1 MLSNFKELVDNI
13 HATIF
18 TKEDFVDKYHVDT
31 EKEPFDYI
39 ERTLRAD
46 LKIKIENLNFSS
58 GKINRTTFT
67 ILNEELIY
75 HEIILNENSIPYLEI
90 IKSFLDCN
98 PKMERLPSFDDEK
111 WVDVIVCA
119 KNYLNFKPD
128 EDKLSKKNLKEHY
141 LKEYNRSESVKYL
154 VSKGCKIEIEKNNI
168 NFISGLENVLN
179 ELDDMIE
186 KFGGINLI
194 IHLLN
199 NVEFNEDFQRFFF
212 LKKTDIL
219 NQNIMLEVPYGYLF
233 NIALKHKKFKNF
245 SKVVKYQKLFNKII
259 QLSSFIVNAVNNVQE
274 YNVFTHIFPTV
285 ESFSDLVSNL
295 VLYDSLFRVPQSNFD
310 LELKLCQSYFSF
322 EDNFFE
328 ETLGFSLDEFLIVL
342 KDFNQIASRTGN
354 RIMLRLSKKKEYPLP
369 YDQYLKILNFMSH
382 QGNINEGYLLPNDY
396 SSIDYF
402 KKPLIKLNQ
411 TSFFIPSI
419 PIISPNFYEVLA
431 YSLRKPYNRKYG
443 LNLDDLLGDKLE
455 SLIGSLFDEYGITYI
470 SNCKYDKEYEGESDF
485 IIENDESII
494 LIEVKKKPLVRKSKS
509 GYNYWIFMDLFK
521 SLAKSQVQANKL
533 EYLLKK
539 YGNVELELKNGS
551 NYNLSLNERLIKRI
565 SLTQLDYGS
574 LYNPHF
580 VKFFLYTLINGK
592 YVLESDDVKFQKEF
606 DNIKKII
613 EEYEESYIQLDIPSE
628 EFDYF
633 AQSNTYFLSLSQLY
647 EVIKRSSDNNSFH
660 ENLPKNYME
669 TGTFDWF
676 FEYSKFRT
684 IKKMRDDEK

>member
-141 LKEYNRSESVKYL
+141 LKEYNRSESIKYL
-154 VSKGCKIEIEKNNI
+154 LSKGCKIEIEKNNI
-168 NFISGLENVLN
+168 NFISGLDNVLN
-179 ELDDMIE
+179 KLDHMIE

-219 NQNIMLEVPYGYLF
+219 NQNELLEVPFGYLF
-233 NIALKHKKFKNF
+233 NLALKHKKFKNF
-245 SKVVKYQKLFNKII
+245 SKVVKYQKLLNEIV
-259 QLSSFIVNAVNNVQE
+259 QLSSIIVNAVNNVQD

-295 VLYDSLFRVPQSNFD
+295 VLYDSLFRIPQSNFD

-328 ETLGFSLDEFLIVL
+328 ETIGFSLDEFLIVL
-342 KDFNQIASRTGN
+342 KDFNQTASRTGN

-369 YDQYLKILNFMSH
+369 YGQYLKILNFMSH
-382 QGNINEGYLLPNDY
+382 QGNINEDYLLPNDY

-402 KKPLIKLNQ
+402 KKPLLKLNQ

-443 LNLDDLLGDKLE
+443 SDLDDLLGDKLE
-455 SLIGSLFDEYGITYI
+455 YLIGSLFDEYGITYI
-470 SNCKYDKEYEGESDF
+470 SNCKYDKDYEGESDF

-551 NYNLSLNERLIKRI
+551 NYNLSLNGRVIKRI

-592 YVLESDDVKFQKEF
+592 YVLESDDVKFHKEF

-613 EEYEESYIQLDIPSE
+613 EEYEESYIQLDIPPE
-628 EFDYF
+628 EFNYF

-647 EVIKRSSDNNSFH
+647 EVIKRSTDNNSFN

-676 FEYSKFRT
+676 FEYSKFLN

>member
-39 ERTLRAD
+39 ERALRYD
-46 LKIKIENLNFSS
+46 LKIKIENLNFPS

-67 ILNEELIY
+67 NFNEELIY

-141 LKEYNRSESVKYL
+141 LKEYNRSESIKYL
-154 VSKGCKIEIEKNNI
+154 LSKGCKIEIEKNNI
-168 NFISGLENVLN
+168 NFISGLDNVLN
-179 ELDDMIE
+179 KLDHMIE

-219 NQNIMLEVPYGYLF
+219 NQNELLEVPFGYLF
-233 NIALKHKKFKNF
+233 NLALKHKKFKNF
-245 SKVVKYQKLFNKII
+245 SKVVKYQKLLNEIV
-259 QLSSFIVNAVNNVQE
+259 QLSSIIVNAVNNVQD

-295 VLYDSLFRVPQSNFD
+295 VLYDSLFRIPQSNFD

-328 ETLGFSLDEFLIVL
+328 ETIGFSLDEFLIVL
-342 KDFNQIASRTGN
+342 KDFNQTASRTGN

-369 YDQYLKILNFMSH
+369 YGQYLKILNFMSH
-382 QGNINEGYLLPNDY
+382 QGNINEDYLLPNDY

-402 KKPLIKLNQ
+402 KKPLLKLNQ

-443 LNLDDLLGDKLE
+443 SDLDDLLGDKLE
-455 SLIGSLFDEYGITYI
+455 YLIGSLFDEYGITYI
-470 SNCKYDKEYEGESDF
+470 SNCK
-485 IIENDESII
+485 
-494 LIEVKKKPLVRKSKS
+494 
-509 GYNYWIFMDLFK
+509 
-521 SLAKSQVQANKL
+521 
-533 EYLLKK
+533 
-539 YGNVELELKNGS
+539 
-551 NYNLSLNERLIKRI
+551 
-565 SLTQLDYGS
+565 
-574 LYNPHF
+574 
-580 VKFFLYTLINGK
+580 
-592 YVLESDDVKFQKEF
+592 
-606 DNIKKII
+606 
-613 EEYEESYIQLDIPSE
+613 
-628 EFDYF
+628 
-633 AQSNTYFLSLSQLY
+633 
-647 EVIKRSSDNNSFH
+647 
-660 ENLPKNYME
+660 
-669 TGTFDWF
+669 
-676 FEYSKFRT
+676 
-684 IKKMRDDEK
+684 

>member
-46 LKIKIENLNFSS
+46 LKIKIENLNFPS

-67 ILNEELIY
+67 NFNEELIY

-141 LKEYNRSESVKYL
+141 LKEYNRSESIKYL
-154 VSKGCKIEIEKNNI
+154 LSKGCKIEIEKNNI
-168 NFISGLENVLN
+168 NFISGLDNVLN
-179 ELDDMIE
+179 KLDHMIE

-219 NQNIMLEVPYGYLF
+219 NQNELLEVPFGYLF
-233 NIALKHKKFKNF
+233 NLALKHKKFKNF
-245 SKVVKYQKLFNKII
+245 SKVVKYQKLLNEIV
-259 QLSSFIVNAVNNVQE
+259 QLSSIIVNAVNNVQD

-295 VLYDSLFRVPQSNFD
+295 VLYDSLFRIPQSNFD

-328 ETLGFSLDEFLIVL
+328 ETIGFSLDEFLIVL
-342 KDFNQIASRTGN
+342 KDFNQTASRTGN

-369 YDQYLKILNFMSH
+369 YGQYLKILNFMSH
-382 QGNINEGYLLPNDY
+382 QGNINEDYLLPNDY

-402 KKPLIKLNQ
+402 KKPLLKLNQ

-443 LNLDDLLGDKLE
+443 SDLDDLLGDKLE
-455 SLIGSLFDEYGITYI
+455 YLIGSLFDEYGITYI

-551 NYNLSLNERLIKRI
+551 TYNLSLNERVIKRI

-592 YVLESDDVKFQKEF
+592 YVLESDDVKFHKEF

-613 EEYEESYIQLDIPSE
+613 EEYEESYIQLDIPPE
-628 EFDYF
+628 EFNYF

-647 EVIKRSSDNNSFH
+647 EVIKRSTDNNSFN

-669 TGTFDWF
+669 TGTLDWF
-676 FEYSKFRT
+676 FEYSKFLN

>member
-39 ERTLRAD
+39 ERALRYD
-46 LKIKIENLNFSS
+46 LKIKIENLNFPS

-67 ILNEELIY
+67 NFNEELIY

-141 LKEYNRSESVKYL
+141 LKEYNRSESIKYL
-154 VSKGCKIEIEKNNI
+154 LSKGCKIEIEKNNI
-168 NFISGLENVLN
+168 NFISGLDNVLN
-179 ELDDMIE
+179 KLDHMIE

-219 NQNIMLEVPYGYLF
+219 NQNELLEVPFGYLF
-233 NIALKHKKFKNF
+233 NLALKHKKFKNF
-245 SKVVKYQKLFNKII
+245 SKVVKYQKLLNEIV
-259 QLSSFIVNAVNNVQE
+259 QLSSIIVNAVNNVQD

-295 VLYDSLFRVPQSNFD
+295 VLYDSLFRIPQSNFD

-328 ETLGFSLDEFLIVL
+328 ETIGFSLDEFLIVL
-342 KDFNQIASRTGN
+342 KDFNQTASRTGN

-369 YDQYLKILNFMSH
+369 YGQYLKILNFMSH
-382 QGNINEGYLLPNDY
+382 QGNINEDYLLPNDY

-402 KKPLIKLNQ
+402 KKPLLKLNQ

-443 LNLDDLLGDKLE
+443 SDLDDLLGDKLE
-455 SLIGSLFDEYGITYI
+455 YLIGSLFDEYGITYI

-551 NYNLSLNERLIKRI
+551 NYNLSLNGRVIKRI

-592 YVLESDDVKFQKEF
+592 YVLESDDVKFHKEF

-613 EEYEESYIQLDIPSE
+613 EEYEESYIQLDIPPE
-628 EFDYF
+628 EFNYF

-647 EVIKRSSDNNSFH
+647 EVIKRSTDNNSFN

-676 FEYSKFRT
+676 FEYSKFLN

>member
-39 ERTLRAD
+39 ERALRYD
-46 LKIKIENLNFSS
+46 LKIKIENLNFPS

-67 ILNEELIY
+67 NFNEELIY

-141 LKEYNRSESVKYL
+141 LKEYNRSESIKYL
-154 VSKGCKIEIEKNNI
+154 LSKGCKIEIEKNNI
-168 NFISGLENVLN
+168 NFISGLDNVLN
-179 ELDDMIE
+179 KLDHMIE

-219 NQNIMLEVPYGYLF
+219 NQNELLEVPFGYLF
-233 NIALKHKKFKNF
+233 NLALKHKKFKNF
-245 SKVVKYQKLFNKII
+245 SKVVKYQKLLNEIV
-259 QLSSFIVNAVNNVQE
+259 QLSSIIVNAVNNVQD

-295 VLYDSLFRVPQSNFD
+295 VLYDSLFRIPQSNFD

-328 ETLGFSLDEFLIVL
+328 ETIGFSLDEFLIVL
-342 KDFNQIASRTGN
+342 KDFNQTASRTGN

-369 YDQYLKILNFMSH
+369 YGQYLKILNFMSH
-382 QGNINEGYLLPNDY
+382 QGNINEDYLLPNDY

-402 KKPLIKLNQ
+402 KKPLLKLNQ

-443 LNLDDLLGDKLE
+443 SDLDDLLGDKLE
-455 SLIGSLFDEYGITYI
+455 YLIGSLFDEYGITYI
-470 SNCKYDKEYEGESDF
+470 SNCKYDKDYEGESDF

-551 NYNLSLNERLIKRI
+551 NYNLSLNGRVIKRI

-592 YVLESDDVKFQKEF
+592 YVLESDDVKFHKEF

-613 EEYEESYIQLDIPSE
+613 EEYEESYIQLDIPPE
-628 EFDYF
+628 EFNYF

-647 EVIKRSSDNNSFH
+647 EVIKRSTDNNSFN

-676 FEYSKFRT
+676 FEYSKFLN

>member
-39 ERTLRAD
+39 ERTLRYD

-98 PKMERLPSFDDEK
+98 PKMERLPLFDDKK

-141 LKEYNRSESVKYL
+141 LKEYNRSESIKYL
-154 VSKGCKIEIEKNNI
+154 LSKGCKIEIEKNNI

-245 SKVVKYQKLFNKII
+245 SKVVKYQKLLNEIV
-259 QLSSFIVNAVNNVQE
+259 QLSSIIVNAVNNVQD

-295 VLYDSLFRVPQSNFD
+295 VLYDSLFRIPQSNFD

-328 ETLGFSLDEFLIVL
+328 ETIGFSLDEFLIVL
-342 KDFNQIASRTGN
+342 KDFNQTASRTGN

-369 YDQYLKILNFMSH
+369 YGQYLKILNFMSH
-382 QGNINEGYLLPNDY
+382 QGNINEDYLLPNDY

-402 KKPLIKLNQ
+402 KKPLLKLNQ

-443 LNLDDLLGDKLE
+443 SDLDDLLGDKLE
-455 SLIGSLFDEYGITYI
+455 YLIGSLFDEYGITYI

-592 YVLESDDVKFQKEF
+592 YVLESDDVKFHKEF

-647 EVIKRSSDNNSFH
+647 EVIKRSTDNNSFN

-676 FEYSKFRT
+676 FEYSKFLN

>member
-141 LKEYNRSESVKYL
+141 LKEYNRSESIKYL
-154 VSKGCKIEIEKNNI
+154 LSKGCKIEIEKNNI
-168 NFISGLENVLN
+168 NFISGLDNVLN
-179 ELDDMIE
+179 KLDHMIE

-219 NQNIMLEVPYGYLF
+219 NQNELLEVPFGYLF
-233 NIALKHKKFKNF
+233 NLALKHKKFKNF
-245 SKVVKYQKLFNKII
+245 SKVVKYQKLLNEIV
-259 QLSSFIVNAVNNVQE
+259 QLSSIIVNAVNNVQD

-295 VLYDSLFRVPQSNFD
+295 VLYDSLFRIPQSNFD

-328 ETLGFSLDEFLIVL
+328 ETIGFSLDEFLIVL
-342 KDFNQIASRTGN
+342 KDFNQTASRTGN

-369 YDQYLKILNFMSH
+369 YGQYLKILNFMSH
-382 QGNINEGYLLPNDY
+382 QGNINEDYLLPNDY

-402 KKPLIKLNQ
+402 KKPLLKLNQ

-443 LNLDDLLGDKLE
+443 SDLDDLLGDKLE
-455 SLIGSLFDEYGITYI
+455 YLIGSLFDEYGITYI

-551 NYNLSLNERLIKRI
+551 TYNLSLNERVIKRI

-592 YVLESDDVKFQKEF
+592 YVLESDDVKFHKEF

-613 EEYEESYIQLDIPSE
+613 EEYEESYIQLDIPPE
-628 EFDYF
+628 EFNYF

-647 EVIKRSSDNNSFH
+647 EVIKRSTDNNSFN

-669 TGTFDWF
+669 TGTLDWF
-676 FEYSKFRT
+676 FEYSKFLN

>member
-141 LKEYNRSESVKYL
+141 LKEYNRSESIKYL
-154 VSKGCKIEIEKNNI
+154 LSKGCKIEIEKNNI
-168 NFISGLENVLN
+168 NFISGLDNVLN
-179 ELDDMIE
+179 KLDHMIE

-219 NQNIMLEVPYGYLF
+219 NQNELLEVPFGYLF
-233 NIALKHKKFKNF
+233 NLALKHKKFKNF
-245 SKVVKYQKLFNKII
+245 SKVVKYQKLLNEIV
-259 QLSSFIVNAVNNVQE
+259 QLSSIIVNAVNNVQD

-295 VLYDSLFRVPQSNFD
+295 VLYDSLFRIPQSNFD

-328 ETLGFSLDEFLIVL
+328 ETIGFSLDEFLIVL
-342 KDFNQIASRTGN
+342 KDFNQTASRTGN

-369 YDQYLKILNFMSH
+369 YGQYLKILNFMSH
-382 QGNINEGYLLPNDY
+382 QGNINEDYLLPNDY

-402 KKPLIKLNQ
+402 KKPLLKLNQ

-443 LNLDDLLGDKLE
+443 SDLDDLLGDKLE
-455 SLIGSLFDEYGITYI
+455 YLIGSLFDEYGITYI

-551 NYNLSLNERLIKRI
+551 NYNLSLNGRVIKRI

-592 YVLESDDVKFQKEF
+592 YVLESDDVKFHKEF

-613 EEYEESYIQLDIPSE
+613 EEYEESYIQLDIPPE
-628 EFDYF
+628 EFNYF

-647 EVIKRSSDNNSFH
+647 EVIKRSTDNNSFN

-676 FEYSKFRT
+676 FEYSKFLN

>member
-39 ERTLRAD
+39 ERALRYD
-46 LKIKIENLNFSS
+46 LKIKIENLNFPS

-67 ILNEELIY
+67 NFNEELIY

-141 LKEYNRSESVKYL
+141 LKEYNRSESIKYL
-154 VSKGCKIEIEKNNI
+154 LSKGCKIEIEKNNI
-168 NFISGLENVLN
+168 NFISGLDNVLN
-179 ELDDMIE
+179 KLDHMIE

-219 NQNIMLEVPYGYLF
+219 NQNELLEVPFGYLF
-233 NIALKHKKFKNF
+233 NLALKHKKFKNF
-245 SKVVKYQKLFNKII
+245 SKVVKYQKLLNEIV
-259 QLSSFIVNAVNNVQE
+259 QLSSIIVNAVNNVQD

-295 VLYDSLFRVPQSNFD
+295 VLYDSLFRIPQSNFD

-328 ETLGFSLDEFLIVL
+328 ETIGFSLDEFLIVL
-342 KDFNQIASRTGN
+342 KDFNQTASRTGN

-369 YDQYLKILNFMSH
+369 YGQYLKILNFMSH
-382 QGNINEGYLLPNDY
+382 QGNINEDYLLPNDY

-402 KKPLIKLNQ
+402 KKPLLKLNQ

-443 LNLDDLLGDKLE
+443 SDLDDLLGDKLE
-455 SLIGSLFDEYGITYI
+455 YLIGSLFDEYGITYI

-551 NYNLSLNERLIKRI
+551 TYNLSLNERVIKRI

-592 YVLESDDVKFQKEF
+592 YVLESDDVKFHKEF

-613 EEYEESYIQLDIPSE
+613 EEYEESYIQLDIPPE
-628 EFDYF
+628 EFNYF

-647 EVIKRSSDNNSFH
+647 EVIKRSTDNNSFN

-669 TGTFDWF
+669 TGTLDWF
-676 FEYSKFRT
+676 FEYSKFLN

>member
-39 ERTLRAD
+39 ERALRYD
-46 LKIKIENLNFSS
+46 LKIKIENLNFPS

-67 ILNEELIY
+67 NFNEELIY

-141 LKEYNRSESVKYL
+141 LKEYNRSESIKYL
-154 VSKGCKIEIEKNNI
+154 LSKGCKIEIEKNNI
-168 NFISGLENVLN
+168 NFISGLDNVLN
-179 ELDDMIE
+179 KLDHMIE

-219 NQNIMLEVPYGYLF
+219 NQNELLEVPFGYLF
-233 NIALKHKKFKNF
+233 NLALKHKKFKNF
-245 SKVVKYQKLFNKII
+245 SKVVKYQKLLNEIV
-259 QLSSFIVNAVNNVQE
+259 QLSSIIVNAVNNVQD

-295 VLYDSLFRVPQSNFD
+295 VLYDSLFRIPQSNFD

-328 ETLGFSLDEFLIVL
+328 ETIGFSLDEFLIVL
-342 KDFNQIASRTGN
+342 KDFNQTASRTGN

-369 YDQYLKILNFMSH
+369 YGQYLKIMSH
-382 QGNINEGYLLPNDY
+382 QGNINEDYLLPNDY

-402 KKPLIKLNQ
+402 KKPLLKLNQ

-443 LNLDDLLGDKLE
+443 SDLDDLLGDKLE
-455 SLIGSLFDEYGITYI
+455 YLIGSLFDEYGITYI
-470 SNCKYDKEYEGESDF
+470 SNCKYDKDYEGESDF

-551 NYNLSLNERLIKRI
+551 NYNLSLNGRVIKRI

-592 YVLESDDVKFQKEF
+592 YVLESDDVKFHKEF

-613 EEYEESYIQLDIPSE
+613 EEYEESYIQLDIPPE
-628 EFDYF
+628 EFNYF

-647 EVIKRSSDNNSFH
+647 EVIKRSTDNNSFN

-676 FEYSKFRT
+676 FEYSKFLN

>member
-39 ERTLRAD
+39 ERALRYD
-46 LKIKIENLNFSS
+46 LKIKIENLNFPS

-67 ILNEELIY
+67 NFNEELIY

-141 LKEYNRSESVKYL
+141 LKEYNRSESIKYL
-154 VSKGCKIEIEKNNI
+154 LSKGCKIEIEKNNI
-168 NFISGLENVLN
+168 NFISGLDNVLN
-179 ELDDMIE
+179 KLDHMIE

-219 NQNIMLEVPYGYLF
+219 NQNELLEVPFGYLF
-233 NIALKHKKFKNF
+233 NLALKHKKFKNF
-245 SKVVKYQKLFNKII
+245 SKVVKYQKLLNEIV
-259 QLSSFIVNAVNNVQE
+259 QLSSIIVNAVNNVQD

-295 VLYDSLFRVPQSNFD
+295 VLYDSLFRIPQSNFD

-328 ETLGFSLDEFLIVL
+328 ETIGFSLDEFLIVL
-342 KDFNQIASRTGN
+342 KDFNQTASRTGN

-369 YDQYLKILNFMSH
+369 YGQYLKILNFMSH
-382 QGNINEGYLLPNDY
+382 QGNINEDYLLPNDY

-402 KKPLIKLNQ
+402 KKPLLKLNQ

-443 LNLDDLLGDKLE
+443 SDLDDLLGDKLE
-455 SLIGSLFDEYGITYI
+455 YLIGSLFDEYGITYI
-470 SNCKYDKEYEGESDF
+470 SNCKYDKDYEGESDF

-551 NYNLSLNERLIKRI
+551 TYNLSLNERVIKRI

-592 YVLESDDVKFQKEF
+592 YVLESDDVKFHKEF

-613 EEYEESYIQLDIPSE
+613 EEYEESYIQLDIPPE
-628 EFDYF
+628 EFNYF

-647 EVIKRSSDNNSFH
+647 EVIKRSTDNNSFN

-669 TGTFDWF
+669 TGTLDWF
-676 FEYSKFRT
+676 FEYSKFLN

>member
-1 MLSNFKELVDNI
+1 MLNNFKELVDRVSP
-13 HATIF
+13 TIF
-18 TKEDFVDKYHVDT
+18 TKDDFVDKYHADID
-31 EKEPFDYI
+31 EEPFDYI
-39 ERTLRAD
+39 KRALRYD
-46 LKIKIENLNFSS
+46 LKIKIENLNFPS
-58 GKINRTTFT
+58 GKINRTTFFK
-67 ILNEELIY
+67 LNEELIY
-75 HEIILNENSIPYLEI
+75 REIILNENSIPYLEI
-90 IKSFLDCN
+90 IKSFTDIN
-98 PKMERLPSFDDEK
+98 PKMESLPSFDDEK
-111 WVDVIVCA
+111 WREVIVCA
-119 KNYLNFKPD
+119 KNYLNFKPVD
-128 EDKLSKKNLKEHY
+128 SKLSKENLKKHY
-141 LKEYNRSESVKYL
+141 LKEYNRSQSVNYL
-154 VSKGCKIEIEKNNI
+154 INKWCNVQIYNNEIK
-168 NFISGLENVLN
+168 FISGLDNVLN
-179 ELDDMIE
+179 KLDYMIE

-219 NQNIMLEVPYGYLF
+219 NQNELLEVPFGYLF
-233 NIALKHKKFKNF
+233 NLALKHKKFKNF
-245 SKVVKYQKLFNKII
+245 SKVVKYQKLLNEIV
-259 QLSSFIVNAVNNVQE
+259 QLSSIIVNAVNNVQE

-295 VLYDSLFRVPQSNFD
+295 VLYDSLFRIPQSNFD

-328 ETLGFSLDEFLIVL
+328 ETIGFSLDEFLIVL
-342 KDFNQIASRTGN
+342 KDFNQTASRTGN
-354 RIMLRLSKKKEYPLP
+354 RIMLRLSKKKEYLLP
-369 YDQYLKILNFMSH
+369 YGQYLKILNFMSH
-382 QGNINEGYLLPNDY
+382 QGNINEDYLLPNDY

-419 PIISPNFYEVLA
+419 PIISPNFYEILA
-431 YSLRKPYNRKYG
+431 YSFRKPYNRKYG
-443 LNLDDLLGDKLE
+443 LDLDDLLGDKLE
-455 SLIGSLFDEYGITYI
+455 YLIESLFDEYGITYI

-539 YGNVELELKNGS
+539 YGTVELKLKNGS
-551 NYNLSLNERLIKRI
+551 NYELSLNERVIKRI

-574 LYNPHF
+574 LYNPYF

-592 YVLESDDVKFQKEF
+592 YVLESDDVKFHKEF

-628 EFDYF
+628 EFNYF
-633 AQSNTYFLSLSQLY
+633 AHFNTYFLSLSQLY
-647 EVIKRSSDNNSFH
+647 EVIKRSTDNNSFN

-676 FEYSKFRT
+676 FEYGKFLT
-684 IKKMRDDEK
+684 IKKMRDDKK

>member
-1 MLSNFKELVDNI
+1 MLNNFKELVDSVSP
-13 HATIF
+13 TIF
-18 TKEDFVDKYHVDT
+18 IKDDFVDKYHADID
-31 EKEPFDYI
+31 EEPFDYI
-39 ERTLRAD
+39 ERALRYD
-46 LKIKIENLNFSS
+46 LKIKIENLNFPS

-67 ILNEELIY
+67 NFNEELIY

-141 LKEYNRSESVKYL
+141 LKEYNRSESIKYL
-154 VSKGCKIEIEKNNI
+154 LSKGCKIEIEKNNI
-168 NFISGLENVLN
+168 NFISGLDNVLN
-179 ELDDMIE
+179 KLDHMIE

-219 NQNIMLEVPYGYLF
+219 NQNELLEVPFGYLF
-233 NIALKHKKFKNF
+233 NLALKHKKFKNF
-245 SKVVKYQKLFNKII
+245 SKVVKYQKLLNEIV
-259 QLSSFIVNAVNNVQE
+259 QLSSIIVNAVNNVQD

-295 VLYDSLFRVPQSNFD
+295 VLYDSLFRIPQSNFD

-328 ETLGFSLDEFLIVL
+328 ETIGFSLDEFLIVL
-342 KDFNQIASRTGN
+342 KDFNQTASRTGN

-369 YDQYLKILNFMSH
+369 YGQYLKILNFMSH
-382 QGNINEGYLLPNDY
+382 QGNINEDYLLPNDY

-402 KKPLIKLNQ
+402 KKPLLKLNQ

-443 LNLDDLLGDKLE
+443 SDLDDLLGDKLE
-455 SLIGSLFDEYGITYI
+455 YLIGSLFDEYGITYI

-551 NYNLSLNERLIKRI
+551 NYNLSLNGRVIKRI

-592 YVLESDDVKFQKEF
+592 YVLESDDVKFHKEF

-613 EEYEESYIQLDIPSE
+613 EEYEESYIQLDIPPE
-628 EFDYF
+628 EFNYF

-647 EVIKRSSDNNSFH
+647 EVIKRSTDNNSFN

-676 FEYSKFRT
+676 FEYSKFLN

>member
-1 MLSNFKELVDNI
+1 MV
-13 HATIF
+13 H
-18 TKEDFVDKYHVDT
+18 FVD
-31 EKEPFDYI
+31 
-39 ERTLRAD
+39 
-46 LKIKIENLNFSS
+46 
-58 GKINRTTFT
+58 
-67 ILNEELIY
+67 
-75 HEIILNENSIPYLEI
+75 
-90 IKSFLDCN
+90 
-98 PKMERLPSFDDEK
+98 
-111 WVDVIVCA
+111 
-119 KNYLNFKPD
+119 
-128 EDKLSKKNLKEHY
+128 
-141 LKEYNRSESVKYL
+141 
-154 VSKGCKIEIEKNNI
+154 
-168 NFISGLENVLN
+168 NVLN
-179 ELDDMIE
+179 KLDHMIE

-219 NQNIMLEVPYGYLF
+219 NQNELLEVPFGYLF
-233 NIALKHKKFKNF
+233 NLALKHKKFKNF
-245 SKVVKYQKLFNKII
+245 SKVVKYQKLLNEIV
-259 QLSSFIVNAVNNVQE
+259 QLSSIIVNAVNNVQD

-295 VLYDSLFRVPQSNFD
+295 VLYDSLFRIPQSNFD

-328 ETLGFSLDEFLIVL
+328 ETIGFSLDEFLIVL
-342 KDFNQIASRTGN
+342 KDFNQTASRTGN

-369 YDQYLKILNFMSH
+369 YGQYLKILNFMSH
-382 QGNINEGYLLPNDY
+382 QGNINEDYLLPNDY

-402 KKPLIKLNQ
+402 KKPLLKLNQ

-443 LNLDDLLGDKLE
+443 SDLDDLLGDKLE
-455 SLIGSLFDEYGITYI
+455 YLIGSLFDEYGITYI

-551 NYNLSLNERLIKRI
+551 TYNLSLNERVIKRI

-592 YVLESDDVKFQKEF
+592 YVLESDDVKFHKEF

-613 EEYEESYIQLDIPSE
+613 EEYEESYIQLDIPPE
-628 EFDYF
+628 EFNYF
-633 AQSNTYFLSLSQLY
+633 AQSNTYFLSLFQLY
-647 EVIKRSSDNNSFH
+647 EVIKRSTDNNSFN

-669 TGTFDWF
+669 TGTLDWF
-676 FEYSKFRT
+676 FEYSKFLN